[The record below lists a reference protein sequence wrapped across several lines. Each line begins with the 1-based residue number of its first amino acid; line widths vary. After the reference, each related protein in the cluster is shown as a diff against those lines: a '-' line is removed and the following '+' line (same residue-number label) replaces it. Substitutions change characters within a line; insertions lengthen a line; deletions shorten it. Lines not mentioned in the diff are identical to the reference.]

1 MPQMSK
7 RWAIVLFSSLALN
20 LFIGGV
26 FVSHWAFHGRD
37 VARSHAFGL
46 RGASRHMDEDT
57 RAAMRRMW
65 SGHADE
71 MRPLWETTHQTVQ
84 ESVAAFS
91 AEPFDRGALEAAL
104 AKALAAS
111 VALQEAFHAAI
122 VGTAQELTPEQ
133 RRSLSNAASRRLHRL
148 PGGRRK

>member
-26 FVSHWAFHGRD
+26 FVSHWGGRGHD

-57 RAAMRRMW
+57 RTAMRSMW
-65 SGHADE
+65 SERADE
-71 MRPLWETTHQTVQ
+71 MRPLWESMRQARQ
-84 ESVAAFS
+84 ETIGALG
-91 AEPFDRGALEAAL
+91 AEPFDKAALEAAL
-104 AKALAAS
+104 AKSLAAS
-111 VALQEAFHAAI
+111 IASQEAFHAAL
-122 VGTAQELTPEQ
+122 VDSASELTPEQ
-133 RRSLSNAASRRLHRL
+133 RRSFFAAASRRLQRQ
-148 PGGRRK
+148 PGARRK

>member
-1 MPQMSK
+1 MSK

-26 FVSHWAFHGRD
+26 FVSHWAFHGHD

-71 MRPLWETTHQTVQ
+71 MRPLWQAMRQARQETI
-84 ESVAAFS
+84 EAIG
-91 AEPFDRGALEAAL
+91 AEPFDKAALKTAL
-104 AKALAAS
+104 AKSLAAS
-111 VALQEAFHAAI
+111 TASQEAFHAALI
-122 VGTAQELTPEQ
+122 ESAAELTSRQ
-133 RRSLSNAASRRLHRL
+133 RRSLFSAASRRLHRQ
-148 PGGRRK
+148 PGARRR